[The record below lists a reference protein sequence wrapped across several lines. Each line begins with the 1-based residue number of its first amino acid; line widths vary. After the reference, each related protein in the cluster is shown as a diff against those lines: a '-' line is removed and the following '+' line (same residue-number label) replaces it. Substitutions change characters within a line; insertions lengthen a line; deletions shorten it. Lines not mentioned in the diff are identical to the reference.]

1 MHTKTRIYSILLCLF
16 LASCA
21 TPGGAPLELRT
32 PSAVHVPERIATPTI
47 SSGQQVPALSTPDLI
62 EAALAKGEITAEQ
75 RLLYL
80 AYALYEP
87 VSLPEQ
93 YRSDVPWRGTLYV
106 REIKTAITS
115 TDILCVMLLE
125 IRQELQR
132 IVPGSVTCP

>member
-1 MHTKTRIYSILLCLF
+1 MHTKIRIFSILLCLV

-21 TPGGAPLELRT
+21 TPGGVPVELRT
-32 PSAVHVPERIATPTI
+32 PSAVHAPDRMATPTI
-47 SSGQQVPALSTPDLI
+47 VSGQQIPALSIPDLI

-93 YRSDVPWRGTLYV
+93 YRSDVPWRGTMYV
-106 REIKTAITS
+106 REIKTTVTS
-115 TDILCVMLLE
+115 TEILCVMLLE